1 MSSHVIMTIAND
13 IYKED
18 YLNDREWAKQMYLT
32 AARKAVMSN
41 EEWMLESVIDSVNDE
56 YGFND
61 PDFAEEI
68 RNTNKIKGSTIY

>member
-1 MSSHVIMTIAND
+1 
-13 IYKED
+13 
-18 YLNDREWAKQMYLT
+18 MYLT

-61 PDFAEEI
+61 PDFAEDI
-68 RNTNKIKGSTIY
+68 RNTIKIKGSTID

>member
-1 MSSHVIMTIAND
+1 MSSHDIMTIAND
-13 IYKED
+13 VYKED

-41 EEWMLESVIDSVNDE
+41 EDWMLESVIDSVKDE

-68 RNTNKIKGSTIY
+68 RNTIKIKGSTID

>member
-32 AARKAVMSN
+32 AARKAVMSKTD
-41 EEWMLESVIDSVNDE
+41 WMLESVIDSVKDE
-56 YGFND
+56 YD
-61 PDFAEEI
+61 LLI
-68 RNTNKIKGSTIY
+68 LILQRK

>member
-1 MSSHVIMTIAND
+1 MTIAND

-18 YLNDREWAKQMYLT
+18 YLHDREWAKQMYLT

-68 RNTNKIKGSTIY
+68 RNTIKIKGSTID